1 MAVQHGGVVSD
12 NQHFF
17 DTLCGKTQ
25 CNNYFYHNLAKKIGY
40 FTLQFLGFDHG
51 IGHLVQ

>member
-25 CNNYFYHNLAKKIGY
+25 CNNYFYHKQAKKNGY
-40 FTLQFLGFDHG
+40 FLIQ
-51 IGHLVQ
+51 